1 MVGVCVASF
10 FLRFKIWI
18 CKNKCREN
26 SNFGITSSMDFFGS
40 AGGNYFGG
48 NWEFCGFDVLPP
60 PFPGAVAAVFLFVI
74 LHRPIVSLMKTRNQR
89 AARLWQRVPA
99 PEIQAGF
106 WVYCGTPWRHGDWV
120 DKQIHSPAG
129 RSHAAVH

>member
-1 MVGVCVASF
+1 
-10 FLRFKIWI
+10 
-18 CKNKCREN
+18 
-26 SNFGITSSMDFFGS
+26 MDFFAS
-40 AGGNYFGG
+40 LGGNYFGG
-48 NWEFCGFDVLPP
+48 NWEFCGFDVLSP
-60 PFPGAVAAVFLFVI
+60 PFPGAVAVVLFCFGI

-106 WVYCGTPWRHGDWV
+106 WVYYGTPWRHGGWV
-120 DKQIHSPAG
+120 DKKMHSPAG